1 MMSSQI
7 LVSRP
12 YFDTRVAAQ
21 NGSQPPVTNPETTV
35 KENVYAG
42 ISAGLATAGY
52 RSAKYTPEEWFA
64 NNSALLNRA
73 VADRNHADAICQ
85 ESKALKAETDAGTL
99 RTQTAGT
106 KHLGNRLQDIHRW
119 RSELEQLIER
129 LIAETDLLTA
139 SRRRLEKALDAT
151 EIPYAI
157 ATDNLTCRERRFGP
171 DLVEDQVEQE
181 LLKEV
186 ELIRNIQAL
195 LKKTL
200 DQTVNQ
206 IRLNREVKQTLEL
219 DWSDKQEAY
228 ILDDQCGRFN
238 NRSTDTQRHPSSAV
252 LQDQV
257 CDEEVWRKFTLDN
270 LRLAEREEV
279 ASQALRRL
287 IERVLHETTEDLR
300 AQCAA
305 VDRAFNQRCMELS
318 QAKTQLELH
327 LAQILEQIGAQE
339 RNITNLQQAVYDKEA
354 PLRVA
359 QSRLHYRTLRPNM
372 ELCRDQPQLSL
383 LGETAELNSTVSA
396 LQQQLHEA
404 RKSLSDLEESRL
416 SLEKD
421 ISCKT
426 NSLLIDREKCMTHRT
441 RYPSVT
447 VLSGY

>member
-1 MMSSQI
+1 MMSSQV

-12 YFDTRVAAQ
+12 HFDTRVVAR

-42 ISAGLATAGY
+42 TSAGLATAGY
-52 RSAKYTPEEWFA
+52 RSAKYTPEEWIT

-73 VADRNHADAICQ
+73 VVDRNRAENICH

-99 RTQTAGT
+99 RTQTEGT
-106 KHLGNRLQDIHRW
+106 KHLGERLQDIHRW
-119 RSELEQLIER
+119 RSELARFIER
-129 LIAETDLLTA
+129 LNAETHLLVG

-151 EIPYAI
+151 EIPFAI

-171 DLVEDQVEQE
+171 DLVEDPVQEE

-186 ELIRNIQAL
+186 ELIRSIQAL

-200 DQTVNQ
+200 DQTLNQ
-206 IRLNREVKQTLEL
+206 IRLNREVTQTLEF
-219 DWSDKQEAY
+219 DWSDKQQAY
-228 ILDDQCGRFN
+228 NLDDQCGRYN
-238 NRSTDTQRHPSSAV
+238 NRSMDTQQHPSSAV

-257 CDEEVWRKFTLDN
+257 CDEEVWRKFTVDN
-270 LRLAEREEV
+270 LRLAEREET

-287 IERVLHETTEDLR
+287 SERVLQETTEDLR
-300 AQCAA
+300 AQCVT
-305 VDRAFNQRCMELS
+305 VDQAFIQRCMELS
-318 QAKTQLELH
+318 QSKTQLELH
-327 LAQILEQIGAQE
+327 LGQILDQIGAQE
-339 RNITNLQQAVYDKEA
+339 KNISYLQQAVYDKEA

-359 QSRLHYRTLRPNM
+359 QSRLHNRTFRPNI

-383 LGETAELNSTVSA
+383 LGEASELGSTVSA
-396 LQQQLHEA
+396 LQQQLYEA
-404 RKSLSDLEESRL
+404 RRSLSDLEESRL
-416 SLEKD
+416 ALEKD
-421 ISCKT
+421 IACKT

-441 RYPSVT
+441 RYPTVT

>member
-12 YFDTRVAAQ
+12 HYDTRVVAQ
-21 NGSQPPVTNPETTV
+21 SGSQPPVENPEIAV
-35 KENVYAG
+35 KHNVYAG
-42 ISAGLATAGY
+42 TSTGLTTAGY
-52 RSAKYTPEEWFA
+52 RSAKYTPDEWFD

-73 VADRNHADAICQ
+73 AADRNQAENICH
-85 ESKALKAETDAGTL
+85 ESRALKAETDAATL
-99 RTQTAGT
+99 RTQTEGT
-106 KHLGNRLQDIHRW
+106 THLGARLQDIHLW
-119 RSELEQLIER
+119 RSELERLIER
-129 LIAETDLLTA
+129 LSAETDLQIS

-151 EIPYAI
+151 EIPFAI

-171 DLVEDQVEQE
+171 DLVKDAVEEE

-186 ELIRNIQAL
+186 ELIRSIQTL

-200 DQTVNQ
+200 DQTINQ
-206 IRLNREVKQTLEL
+206 IRLNREVKHTLEL
-219 DWSDKQEAY
+219 DWSDKQQAY
-228 ILDDQCGRFN
+228 SLDDHCGRFS

-257 CDEEVWRKFTLDN
+257 CDEEVWRKFTVDN
-270 LRLAEREEV
+270 LRLAEREET

-287 IERVLHETTEDLR
+287 TERVLQETTEDLR
-300 AQCAA
+300 AQCDA
-305 VDRAFNQRCMELS
+305 VDRAFTQRCVEMS

-339 RNITNLQQAVYDKEA
+339 RNISQLQEAVHDKEA

-372 ELCRDQPQLSL
+372 EQCRDQPQLSL
-383 LGETAELNSTVSA
+383 LGEASKLSNTVSA
-396 LQQQLHEA
+396 LQQQLYEA
-404 RKSLSDLEESRL
+404 QKSLSDLEESRL
-416 SLEKD
+416 NLEKD
-421 ISCKT
+421 IACKT

-441 RYPSVT
+441 RYPTVT